1 MTRDELRQQ
10 VLDSL
15 SEIAPE
21 ADLQK
26 LRVDVSLR
34 DQLDIDSM
42 DYLNFMIALSKK
54 LKVDI
59 PERDYPKLASLES
72 CAEYLECKTKNP
84 HDSAIP
90 ARQR

>member
-1 MTRDELRQQ
+1 MTRDDIRQQ
-10 VLDSL
+10 VLDAL

-26 LRVDVSLR
+26 LRADVSLR

-72 CAEYLECKTKNP
+72 CTEYLNAKLRIVTT
-84 HDSAIP
+84 
-90 ARQR
+90 R

>member
-1 MTRDELRQQ
+1 MTRDDIRQQ
-10 VLDSL
+10 VVDAL

-26 LRVDVSLR
+26 LRADVSLR

-42 DYLNFMIALSKK
+42 DYLNFMIALSKN

-59 PERDYPKLASLES
+59 PERDYPKLASIEG
-72 CAEYLECKTKNP
+72 CTDYLNAKVTIVTN
-84 HDSAIP
+84 
-90 ARQR
+90 R